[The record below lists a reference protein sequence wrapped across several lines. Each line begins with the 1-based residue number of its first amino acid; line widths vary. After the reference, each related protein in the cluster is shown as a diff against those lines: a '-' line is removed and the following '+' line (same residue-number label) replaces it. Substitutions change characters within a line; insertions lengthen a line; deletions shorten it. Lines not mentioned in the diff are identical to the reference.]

1 MTRQVFCRKYK
12 QELEGL
18 DFAPFPG
25 AKGQEF
31 FDNVSKQAWQEWLKH
46 QTTLIN
52 EKRLNVFEP
61 DAKKFLE
68 EQREK
73 FFNNDESV
81 EKAEGWTEENKKYS
95 SIPVKKELFS
105 ALFLRD
111 IYTSNK
117 ALQSIHTCLHD
128 SFGDY
133 SYIRKQKDKEIV

>member
-18 DFAPFPG
+18 VFAPFPG

-31 FDNVSKQAWQEWLKH
+31 FETVSKQAWQEWLQH

-73 FFNNDESV
+73 FFNNDDSV
-81 EKAEGWTEENKKYS
+81 EKAEGWTE
-95 SIPVKKELFS
+95 
-105 ALFLRD
+105 
-111 IYTSNK
+111 
-117 ALQSIHTCLHD
+117 
-128 SFGDY
+128 
-133 SYIRKQKDKEIV
+133 QK